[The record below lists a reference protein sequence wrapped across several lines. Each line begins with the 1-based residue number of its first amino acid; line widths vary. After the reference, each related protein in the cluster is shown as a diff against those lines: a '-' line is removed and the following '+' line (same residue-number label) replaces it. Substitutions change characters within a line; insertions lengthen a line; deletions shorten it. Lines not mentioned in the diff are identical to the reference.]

1 MKKFLSVFGLLFA
14 IAYLFVSCSVESAD
28 NKSND
33 SPTQETPE
41 SVETAEKGLESLTIE
56 SEPQKTV
63 YFMGDS
69 VDLTGLVV
77 KAKYTDGST
86 KTLAATDYDYSPKKL
101 HETGKKTITINYQQK
116 NATFNVEVFP
126 QQLAELALET
136 IPSKTK
142 YNLGDTVDTTGTK
155 LLATYSDGT
164 YKTIDTG
171 FTVFPETL
179 DSVGNQLV
187 TLSYGGKTVTYIVE
201 VIKALNFS
209 LDVTIRDFTDIEG
222 LLTYDENA
230 KTFIAKDD
238 FKYYAW
244 WIDNKKI
251 TNSNGFCKIT
261 QSLVSDRLNHT
272 IMVIVTDDKGNRYS
286 ATAEFSIQ

>member
-14 IAYLFVSCSVESAD
+14 IAYLFVSCSVESSD

-77 KAKYTDGST
+77 KAKY
-86 KTLAATDYDYSPKKL
+86 
-101 HETGKKTITINYQQK
+101 
-116 NATFNVEVFP
+116 
-126 QQLAELALET
+126 
-136 IPSKTK
+136 
-142 YNLGDTVDTTGTK
+142 
-155 LLATYSDGT
+155 SDGT

-187 TLSYGGKTVTYIVE
+187 TLSYGGKTVTYIVD

-209 LDVTIRDFTDIEG
+209 LNVTIKDFTDIEG
-222 LLTYDENA
+222 LLTYDETA